1 MTDEKRIEAVAQALC
16 CGWECVEPD
25 RCRCDSMEHDARMAI
40 AALDDARDAEIA
52 RLQAKCRDAAKY
64 LQWYHEN
71 SVKQHPTAD
80 SMISSLRNEKTRTA
94 LNGGDNERSR

>member
-52 RLQAKCRDAAKY
+52 RLRETLGGLHDALGLRREDHELRRDYGELGLDWIKRARA
-64 LQWYHEN
+64 
-71 SVKQHPTAD
+71 
-80 SMISSLRNEKTRTA
+80 A
-94 LNGGDNERSR
+94 LNGGDDE